1 MTLLDYTF
9 LWKGILS
16 GILISVSTSLVGVFL
31 LMKRLSLL
39 GVGLSHAA
47 FGGIALAILFNTD
60 PMVFTLFYTVISGL
74 AIQFLIE
81 RKGLPADTVI
91 SLFFSLGVALAII
104 VLGIT
109 QSLGSNIYSYLFG
122 SILTVSDRELLSS
135 VLVCLFSLIF
145 VYIYYRKLLLIS
157 FNEEIAVL
165 RGVKVRTLNYLLIG
179 MASANI
185 VFAIKAVGLILAS
198 SFIAI
203 PPMSALLVST
213 SFLSTLVVSVCV
225 SLIATL
231 AGIFL
236 SLELD
241 IPPSGAVIL
250 CMVILFILFVF
261 WRLLVNLRKKFLR
274 AF

>member
-1 MTLLDYTF
+1 MILLDYAF

-16 GILISVSTSLVGVFL
+16 GLLISISTSLMGVFL

-39 GVGLSHAA
+39 GAGLSHAA
-47 FGGIALAILFNTD
+47 FGGIALAILLGID
-60 PMVFTLFYTVISGL
+60 PMVFTLFYMVMSGL
-74 AIQFLIE
+74 TIQLLIE

-104 VLGIT
+104 ILGIT
-109 QSLGSNIYSYLFG
+109 QNLGSNIYSYLFG
-122 SILTVSDRELLSS
+122 SILTVSDRELLG
-135 VLVCLFSLIF
+135 VLLVSLLSLVF
-145 VYIYYRKLLLIS
+145 VFFYYRKLLLIS
-157 FNEEIAVL
+157 FNEEIALL

-179 MASANI
+179 IASANI

-213 SFLSTLVVSVCV
+213 SFLSTLVLSVLVSF
-225 SLIATL
+225 LATL
-231 AGIFL
+231 MGIFL

-241 IPPSGAVIL
+241 IPPSGAIVL
-250 CMVILFILFVF
+250 CMVVIFLFLVF
-261 WRLLVNLRKKFLR
+261 WRLLVNLRRRFL
-274 AF
+274 

>member
-1 MTLLDYTF
+1 MEFLDYAF
-9 LWKGILS
+9 LWKGIVS
-16 GILISVSTSLVGVFL
+16 GIFISVSTSLVGVFL

-39 GVGLSHAA
+39 GAGLSHAA

-60 PMVFTLFYTVISGL
+60 PMVFTLLYTVISGL
-74 AIQFLIE
+74 AVEFLIE

-104 VLGIT
+104 ILT
-109 QSLGSNIYSYLFG
+109 QNLGSNIYSYLFG

-145 VYIYYRKLLLIS
+145 VYVYYRELLLIS

-165 RGVKVRTLNYLLIG
+165 RGVKVRILNYLLIG
-179 MASANI
+179 IASANI

-213 SFLSTLVVSVCV
+213 SFLSTLVISVCV
-225 SLIATL
+225 SLVATF
-231 AGIFL
+231 AGIFI

-241 IPPSGAVIL
+241 IPPSGAVIF
-250 CMVILFILFVF
+250 CMVILFLLFVF
-261 WRLLVNLRKKFLR
+261 WRLLVSLRKKFLG